1 MSVAVAQ
8 AMRYAGCPNRRSLG
22 VSDVFPLMSSPLST
36 SPLPFSSGR
45 GAVRQVLGLLF
56 AYSGPPPSSLITPP
70 SDSNRGTVA
79 QPRCS
84 TDNPVLAPLV
94 APQAKSFS
102 APTPTR
108 TTPSTPERESL
119 FAGQHTAHQRS
130 SLRFATQSGLSLLGF
145 FTRRSTGPRRTRTTP
160 FYVLTQ
166 CNSLCACASSGATK
180 QGPPSFV
187 PAQVFQCLPHS
198 KFGNWRRLGD
208 GLSSAG
214 IDEEE
219 PKTKIF

>member
-1 MSVAVAQ
+1 M
-8 AMRYAGCPNRRSLG
+8 AGIGGR
-22 VSDVFPLMSSPLST
+22 PLTAAPG
-36 SPLPFSSGR
+36 LPFT
-45 GAVRQVLGLLF
+45 
-56 AYSGPPPSSLITPP
+56 YSGPPPP
-70 SDSNRGTVA
+70 
-79 QPRCS
+79 
-84 TDNPVLAPLV
+84 
-94 APQAKSFS
+94 
-102 APTPTR
+102 APTIPPASTNRRSLVR
-108 TTPSTPERESL
+108 TTPSRRPHMTKTRTHDTNTDKDHPTQRPS
-119 FAGQHTAHQRS
+119 ASRSTTGQHTAHQRS
-130 SLRFATQSGLSLLGF
+130 SLRLATQLGLSLLGF

-160 FYVLTQ
+160 SYVLTQ
-166 CNSLCACASSGATK
+166 CNFLCACASSGATK

>member
-1 MSVAVAQ
+1 MA
-8 AMRYAGCPNRRSLG
+8 CPSPTPVLLLPRRSHHHPITNRRS
-22 VSDVFPLMSSPLST
+22 VV
-36 SPLPFSSGR
+36 
-45 GAVRQVLGLLF
+45 
-56 AYSGPPPSSLITPP
+56 
-70 SDSNRGTVA
+70 
-79 QPRCS
+79 
-84 TDNPVLAPLV
+84 
-94 APQAKSFS
+94 
-102 APTPTR
+102 R
-108 TTPSTPERESL
+108 TTPSRRPHMTKTRTHDTKAIKDHPTQHPSASRSTTS
-119 FAGQHTAHQRS
+119 QHTAHQRS

-160 FYVLTQ
+160 SYVLTQ

-180 QGPPSFV
+180 QGPSSLFV
-187 PAQVFQCLPHS
+187 PAQVFQCLPYS

>member
-1 MSVAVAQ
+1 
-8 AMRYAGCPNRRSLG
+8 
-22 VSDVFPLMSSPLST
+22 MSSPLST
-36 SPLPFSSGR
+36 SPSPFSSGR

-130 SLRFATQSGLSLLGF
+130 SLQVALQLGLSLLGF
-145 FTRRSTGPRRTRTTP
+145 V
-160 FYVLTQ
+160 YQ
-166 CNSLCACASSGATK
+166 DK
-180 QGPPSFV
+180 QGPISYSDTTQCVGSRRVFV
-187 PAQVFQCLPHS
+187 CSHCIQWSTRRKAVGIPPRLISVTPASCD
-198 KFGNWRRLGD
+198 WRWLRICPPY
-208 GLSSAG
+208 AG
-214 IDEEE
+214 
-219 PKTKIF
+219 F